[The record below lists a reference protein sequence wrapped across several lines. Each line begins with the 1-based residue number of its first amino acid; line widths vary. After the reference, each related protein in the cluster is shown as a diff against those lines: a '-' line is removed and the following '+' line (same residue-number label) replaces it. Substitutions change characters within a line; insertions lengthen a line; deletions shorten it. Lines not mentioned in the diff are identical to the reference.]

1 MIKFEGGLSEDCVKY
16 IKNQIARRGG
26 IGSGIAMLILSIL
39 TVIIALKTTLLL
51 LFPIIGYVMLAVLFF
66 LPSTCGIEHL
76 IPIEVVIEDDI
87 VSMET
92 ATQYFSREID
102 KIKRIIDGGSWY
114 LVDFYRPY
122 GVATF
127 AMEKDKVVEGTIE
140 EFEEKFGDL
149 IERINN

>member
-16 IKNQIARRGG
+16 IKKQLAKDGG
-26 IGSGIAMLILSIL
+26 ICCGIVSLIFSIGI
-39 TVIIALKTTLLL
+39 VILALQTTLLL
-51 LFPIIGYVMLAVLFF
+51 LLALIGFIIFVVGMS
-66 LPSTCGIEHL
+66 LPSTYGIDNV

-92 ATQYFSREID
+92 NTQYFSRELD

-114 LVDFYRPY
+114 LIELYWPY
-122 GVATF
+122 SVATF
-127 AMEKDKVVEGTIE
+127 AMEKDKIVEGTIE